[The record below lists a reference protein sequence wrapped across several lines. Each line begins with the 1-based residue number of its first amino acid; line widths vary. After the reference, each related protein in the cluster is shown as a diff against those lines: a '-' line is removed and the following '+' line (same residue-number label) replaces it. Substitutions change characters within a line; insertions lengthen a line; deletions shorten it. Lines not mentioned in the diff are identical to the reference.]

1 MNQDQNC
8 KIAEVEGELQAVE
21 AEERDLEG
29 LEERA
34 ASRAS
39 ELRAELI
46 ELEAAKTYT
55 ITVNREEF
63 HHQPR
68 LITGSHI
75 LDLAKQNDG
84 KHGVAILRGGGEHDI
99 PVEPNETVN
108 LEDHKDR
115 RFKTFPIKSTEG
127 C

>member
-1 MNQDQNC
+1 MNEDENRN
-8 KIAEVEGELQAVE
+8 IAEVEGELRAVE
-21 AEERDLEG
+21 AEERDIER
-29 LEERA
+29 LEERTED
-34 ASRAS
+34 RES
-39 ELRAELI
+39 ELRAQLV

-63 HHQPR
+63 HAQPR

-75 LDLAKQNDG
+75 LDIAKQNDG

-99 PVEPNETVN
+99 PVEPNETVD
-108 LEDHKDR
+108 LDDHKNR

>member
-1 MNQDQNC
+1 VNEGENR
-8 KIAEVEGELQAVE
+8 KIAEVEGELWAVE
-21 AEERDLEG
+21 AEERDLEN
-29 LEERA
+29 LEQRA
-34 ASRAS
+34 ASRES
-39 ELRAELI
+39 ELRAELL

-55 ITVNREEF
+55 ITVNREDF
-63 HHQPR
+63 HDQPR

-84 KHGVAILRGGGEHDI
+84 THGVAILRGGGEHDI
-99 PVEPNETVN
+99 PVEPNEKVD
-108 LEDHKDR
+108 LEDHKNR